1 MTHCQCYV
9 SMSHQCVSCPLSNF
23 LTHERHAKFSSS
35 FCPSSVCLP
44 ADITRQCITAFCFIP
59 AARMWVA
66 TNKHL
71 EWILQCAA
79 EKLCGCCVEK
89 VFPRESVFPPAVSAC
104 VCSKTNRGAKIVA
117 DYQLNRCLIFST
129 LIMNQKECVVHTWA
143 VTDSRY
149 KDDLT
154 CPRRKPGTA
163 QGIPALRGRVCLAS
177 QGSPLWQNRSG
188 NAAENDSRNWHIKFN
203 SVWHRESQLCFFRA
217 SHSIRKSH

>member
-1 MTHCQCYV
+1 MYLWVISVCFVPFIQLFNAWETCKIFLFLL
-9 SMSHQCVSCPLSNF
+9 PLICLSACWHYKTVYHSF
-23 LTHERHAKFSSS
+23 L
-35 FCPSSVCLP
+35 FCPGGKNVSSNKQAPRMDFAMCCRKALWLLC
-44 ADITRQCITAFCFIP
+44 RKSIP
-59 AARMWVA
+59 SG
-66 TNKHL
+66 
-71 EWILQCAA
+71 I
-79 EKLCGCCVEK
+79 
-89 VFPRESVFPPAVSAC
+89 SFPPAVSAC
-104 VCSKTNRGAKIVA
+104 VCSKTNHGPNIVA

-188 NAAENDSRNWHIKFN
+188 NAAENDSRNCHINFD